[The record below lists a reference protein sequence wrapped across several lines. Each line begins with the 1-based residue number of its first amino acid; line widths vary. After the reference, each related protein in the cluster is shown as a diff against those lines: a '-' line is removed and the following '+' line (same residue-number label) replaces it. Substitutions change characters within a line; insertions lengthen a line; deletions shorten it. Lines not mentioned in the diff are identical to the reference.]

1 MSKLNRLQKIILS
14 VIIIFV
20 VLGIIVRSI
29 TGFSTSNLGYDG
41 ITMLKYALIENPAK
55 TVTSW
60 FREFSDLWASKE
72 ENDRLRYELSKNP
85 SYKAKYVDE
94 KQRNAEL
101 SKQLKIKE
109 QDDTYQRVFA
119 NVVARDATMWNNEI
133 TIDKGSKAGIQIGMA
148 VESTDGMIGK
158 IKSVSSYTSIVKLLT
173 SEDKRSSLSIK
184 ILMDDKKSSLGIL
197 QNYDVKK
204 GRYIVTLFDDSDE
217 IKKGMQVV
225 TSGKGEGSP
234 SGLLIGT
241 VESVQALN
249 NSTGQTLYVKPI
261 DNFRTFSTVSVLA
274 NKKGDE

>member
-1 MSKLNRLQKIILS
+1 MSKLNRIQKIILA
-14 VIIIFV
+14 IIAVFV
-20 VLGIIVRSI
+20 GIGIILRSI

-41 ITMLKYALIENPAK
+41 VTMLKYALIEHPAQTIK
-55 TVTSW
+55 GW
-60 FREFSDLWASKE
+60 FRDVSDLWAAKE
-72 ENDRLRYELSKNP
+72 ENDQLHYELSKNP
-85 SYKAKYVDE
+85 SYKAKYLDE
-94 KQRNAEL
+94 KQKNAEL
-101 SKQLKIKE
+101 SKQLKIMQ

-119 NVVARDATMWNNEI
+119 NVIARDASMWNNEI
-133 TIDKGSKAGIQIGMA
+133 TIDKGNKDGIIAGMA

-158 IKSVSSYTSIVKLLT
+158 VKSVSAYTSVIKLLT

-184 ILMDDKKSSLGIL
+184 ILMDDKNSSLGIL

-204 GRYIVTLFDDSDE
+204 GRYVVTLFDDSDE

-261 DNFRTFSTVSVLA
+261 DNFQTFNTVSVLIRKEG
-274 NKKGDE
+274 NK

>member
-1 MSKLNRLQKIILS
+1 MSKLNRLQKIILG
-14 VIIIFV
+14 VIVTFV
-20 VLGIIVRSI
+20 VIGIILRSI

-55 TVTSW
+55 TVKDW
-60 FREFSDLWASKE
+60 FSDVSDLWATKE
-72 ENDRLRYELSKNP
+72 ENDQLRYELSKNP
-85 SYKAKYVDE
+85 SYKAKYYDE
-94 KQRNAEL
+94 KQKVEEL
-101 SKQLKIKE
+101 TKQLEIKK
-109 QDDTYQRVFA
+109 QDDTYGRVFA
-119 NVVARDATMWNNEI
+119 NVTARDASMWNNEI
-133 TIDKGSKAGIQIGMA
+133 TIDKGSKAGITAGMA

-158 IKSVSSYTSIVKLLT
+158 VKSVSSYTSVVKLLT

-249 NSTGQTLYVKPI
+249 NSTGQTLFVKPI
-261 DNFRTFSTVSVLA
+261 DNFHSFNTVSVLTQKEG
-274 NKKGDE
+274 NK